1 MAANLALALQNSYP
15 ALMVLRCLQSAGSSA
30 TIALSAA
37 TVSDL
42 VTRAER
48 GTWLGYTTLGISLGP
63 ALGPVIG
70 GLLNEYLGWHSI
82 FWFLLI
88 TSGIVTIFMVCILP
102 ET

>member
-1 MAANLALALQNSYP
+1 MIANLALALQNSYP

-88 TSGIVTIFMVCILP
+88 MSGVVTFLMVCILP